1 MYIRIEAGLRFR
13 VEGLMLGAILKA
25 LMNVTSQKINE
36 FQLAQALFQV
46 NKLVGSM
53 SPREVRQEVNQCISD
68 IVVRW
73 ILQHSH
79 TDEEGERLY
88 EDIKKDGPI
97 RMAESKGLE
106 LWEQRASNG

>member
-1 MYIRIEAGLRFR
+1 
-13 VEGLMLGAILKA
+13 
-25 LMNVTSQKINE
+25 MNVTNKKVNE

-46 NKLVGSM
+46 NKLVGAM

-73 ILQHSH
+73 ILEHSH

-88 EDIKKDGPI
+88 EAIKKDGPI
-97 RMAESKGLE
+97 RMAESKGFE
-106 LWEQRASNG
+106 LWQERASK

>member
-1 MYIRIEAGLRFR
+1 MYRQFEAGLRFE
-13 VEGLMLGAILKA
+13 VEGVMLTGIFKVF
-25 LMNVTSQKINE
+25 MSVTNQKINE
-36 FQLAQALFQV
+36 FHLAQALFQV

-53 SPREVRQEVNQCISD
+53 SPREVRQEVNQCISE

>member
-1 MYIRIEAGLRFR
+1 MYIRIEVGLHFGL
-13 VEGLMLGAILKA
+13 EALMLAGIFKA
-25 LMNVTSQKINE
+25 FMSVTNKKINE

-46 NKLVGSM
+46 NKLVGVM

-73 ILQHSH
+73 ILEHSP

-88 EDIKKDGPI
+88 EAIKKDGPI
-97 RMAESKGLE
+97 RMAESKGFE
-106 LWEQRASNG
+106 LWKERASK